1 MNWGKMMYFIVKLD
15 ESANI
20 VEYALSKF
28 KPKFNDVETSI
39 FGLTTFNAYSTKNK
53 QEAIQKALD
62 IKIKYEKGGQ
72 NEINY

>member
-1 MNWGKMMYFIVKLD
+1 MYFVVKLD
-15 ESANI
+15 ENSNI

-28 KPKFNDVETSI
+28 EPRFNEVETSI
-39 FGLTTFNAYSTKNK
+39 FGLTTYNAYSTKSK
-53 QEAIQKALD
+53 QDAIQKALD